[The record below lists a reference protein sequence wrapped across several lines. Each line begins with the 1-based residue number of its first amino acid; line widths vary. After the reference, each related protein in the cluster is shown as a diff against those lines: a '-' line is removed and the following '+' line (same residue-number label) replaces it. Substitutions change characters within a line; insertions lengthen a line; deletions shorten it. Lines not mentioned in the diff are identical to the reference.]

1 VRQLKHNLPKL
12 NFNYNDLEPYIDG
25 KTMEIHL
32 TKHHQGYI
40 TKYVNALEG
49 SELLNKDVEEVLKNL
64 EDVPE
69 DIVQGIVNNGGGYYN
84 HRLFWTILSPKKTEM
99 SNALSKA
106 IDRDFGSFDKFK
118 VAFSNAA
125 KTQFG
130 SGWAWLVVTDDK
142 KLKVISTPNQNTP
155 FEFGNPILALDVW
168 EHAYY
173 LNYQNKRPE
182 YVENF
187 WNIINWK
194 QVSEYYNKLV

>member
-84 HRLFWTILSPKKTEM
+84 HRLFWTILSPEKTEM

-130 SGWAWLVVTDDK
+130 SGWAWLVVNDDK